1 MKRTLLFTILL
12 TGAIGSS
19 AARIEM
25 ASTRSLGTAT
35 SMADVPGVIING
47 QKARVKPGYKFERE
61 SKSSVSVWRIGKEV
75 ASMQTG
81 TLSCKGQKKTCEAF
95 IDRELAYCSSGCYF
109 VGAPG
114 GLKTQ

>member
-1 MKRTLLFTILL
+1 MKRTLLFAILL
-12 TGAIGSS
+12 TSAIGSS

-25 ASTRSLGTAT
+25 GSPRSLGIGT

-47 QKARVKPGYKFERE
+47 QKARVKPGYKFARE
-61 SKSSVSVWRIGKEV
+61 SKSSVSVWKIGQGV

-81 TLSCKGQKKTCEAF
+81 MLSCTGRKKTCEAF
-95 IDRELAYCSSGCYF
+95 IDRELAYCSGGCYF

-114 GLKTQ
+114 GLSTQ